1 VMWASWVAILA
12 LPSVWAI
19 RRGGGAPAATPA

>member
-1 VMWASWVAILA
+1 MWASWLAILA

-19 RRGGGAPAATPA
+19 RRTAAAPAATAA